1 MKRFLV
7 TTLATAMI
15 AVSLVGC
22 GADKDT
28 GKGNGSSVEQKYE
41 DVSPKAVVEELTAEY
56 IRMPMPIDETMATE
70 MFHINTDDVE
80 EYAIS
85 KTGMSPGVGFI
96 MVAKAK
102 EGKLDAVKATF
113 DQVLADQV
121 NAAFYPDEKEIAES
135 AEVRVD
141 GNIVSLMI
149 MHSEVAADAE
159 AAYEAALNK

>member
-7 TTLATAMI
+7 TALATAMI

-22 GADKDT
+22 GADKDA
-28 GKGNGSSVEQKYE
+28 GKENGSSVEQKYE
-41 DVSPKAVVEELTAEY
+41 DVSPKAIVEEVSSQYVT
-56 IRMPMPIDETMATE
+56 MPMPIDDAMASE
-70 MFHINTDDVE
+70 MFHINLDDVE

-121 NAAFYPDEKEIAES
+121 NAAFYPEEKEIAES
-135 AEVRVD
+135 AKVRVD
-141 GNIVSLMI
+141 GNIVSLM
-149 MHSEVAADAE
+149 MMNSEVAADAE
-159 AAYEAALNK
+159 AAFEAALNK

>member
-7 TTLATAMI
+7 TALATAMI

-22 GADKDT
+22 GADKDA
-28 GKGNGSSVEQKYE
+28 GKENGAAVEDKYE
-41 DVSPKAVVEELTAEY
+41 DVSPKAIVEEISTEY
-56 IRMPMPIDETMATE
+56 VRMPMVIDETMAAE
-70 MFHINTDDVE
+70 MFHINADDVE

-141 GNIVSLMI
+141 GNVVSLMI
-149 MHSEVAADAE
+149 FHSEVSADVE
-159 AAYEAALNK
+159 AAYDAALNK